1 MAITNP
7 NMKPIIAVLGED
19 TVKLKPDFI
28 YEFMGRGYIYTYQTI
43 GKGQATVEVSN
54 DKITW
59 VELISFEDYDYAVVA
74 HTWAYHRLK
83 PTPLTITV
91 RRD

>member
-1 MAITNP
+1 
-7 NMKPIIAVLGED
+7 MKPIIAVLGED

-43 GKGQATVEVSN
+43 GEGQATVEVSN
-54 DKITW
+54 DKTTW
-59 VELISFEDYDYAVVA
+59 VELAVFEDYDYAVVA

>member
-1 MAITNP
+1 
-7 NMKPIIAVLGED
+7 MKPIIAVLGED
-19 TVKLKPDFI
+19 TVTLKPDFI

-43 GKGQATVEVSN
+43 GEGTATVEVSN
-54 DKITW
+54 DKTTW
-59 VELISFEDYDYAVVA
+59 VGLAIFEDYDYAVVA